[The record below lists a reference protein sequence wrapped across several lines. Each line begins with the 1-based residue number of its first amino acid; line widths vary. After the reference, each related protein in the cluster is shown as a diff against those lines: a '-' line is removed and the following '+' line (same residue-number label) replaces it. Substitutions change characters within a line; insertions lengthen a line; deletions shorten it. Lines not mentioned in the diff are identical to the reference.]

1 MRIESTVTSISW
13 IPSEAMTGPLR
24 LPVDM
29 GIGHYDDPLPDHI
42 YDLNVMRQEDRFR
55 FVNNLRSWIE
65 VDDGC
70 VVDSGY
76 AGGGMIG
83 STTLALGLGSIT
95 IPAVPF
101 PHIRHEPI
109 VTARRLHRHEV
120 DRPLD

>member
-29 GIGHYDDPLPDHI
+29 GIGLYDDPLPDHI
-42 YDLNVMRQEDRFR
+42 
-55 FVNNLRSWIE
+55 
-65 VDDGC
+65 DDGR

-109 VTARRLHRHEV
+109 VTARRLRRHEV